1 MSAEQ
6 IPPRPDGLH
15 PLPLPAVPVGPTVG
29 GLAARPR
36 STWRIWEAIGVYVLA
51 IVIAG
56 FATLPILEV
65 VKDED
70 LATLAA
76 SAFAAVVIVAVL
88 LVWLRRRH
96 PTFPKV
102 LGFPAA
108 GEWWREVRA
117 SIGFGLLLY
126 PGIVFGVGLI
136 VNLLLS
142 AVSGETVQTP
152 EQVPAGLPPVGV
164 AITILYAIVIA
175 PIHEELFFRGIL
187 FRAARDRYGL
197 LMGLLV
203 SGLGFG
209 LIHYLGGPWQ
219 DAALLMGVMF
229 FNGIA
234 LAWWYERRGTI
245 VASVVAHMTF
255 NVIGLTLIFLIG

>member
-1 MSAEQ
+1 MSAEH

-15 PLPLPAVPVGPTVG
+15 PLPVPPVPAAAAAG
-29 GLAARPR
+29 GLSARPR
-36 STWRIWEAIGVYVLA
+36 STWKLWEAIGVYVLA

-56 FATLPILEV
+56 FATLPILET

-70 LATLAA
+70 LAALAA
-76 SAFAAVVIVAVL
+76 SAVAAVVIVGVL
-88 LVWLRRRH
+88 VVWLSRRH
-96 PTFPKV
+96 RNWPDV

-108 GEWWREVRA
+108 GEWWREIRA
-117 SIGFGLLLY
+117 SAGFGLLLY

-142 AVSGETVQTP
+142 AVSGKTVQTP
-152 EQVPAGLPPVGV
+152 EQIPSGMPPVGV

-175 PIHEELFFRGIL
+175 PIHEEFFFRGIL

-197 LMGLLV
+197 LIGLLV

-209 LIHYLGGPWQ
+209 LIHYLEGPWQ

-245 VASVVAHMTF
+245 VASIVAHMVF
-255 NVIGLTLIFLIG
+255 NVIGLTLIFAIG